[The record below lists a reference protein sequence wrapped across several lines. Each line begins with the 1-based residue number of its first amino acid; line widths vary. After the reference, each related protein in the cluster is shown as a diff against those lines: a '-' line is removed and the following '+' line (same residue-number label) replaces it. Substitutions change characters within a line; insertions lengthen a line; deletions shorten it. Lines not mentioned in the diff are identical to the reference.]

1 MHLKP
6 KVMPQKGE
14 FNTPNEHV
22 NGSIECPLEWNR
34 KLGGKGLN
42 EGDKV
47 GFNWNADKQ
56 IQFNQGGKA
65 KNYGQTSFSARQ
77 SIKTEAL
84 N

>member
-47 GFNWNADKQ
+47 GFN
-56 IQFNQGGKA
+56 
-65 KNYGQTSFSARQ
+65 
-77 SIKTEAL
+77 
-84 N
+84 